1 MGGGGEVTGTYTGHT
16 EDLSCQGSGGGYD
29 EGSPHGVDSEVLAEG
44 VVCKSEILGGI
55 CFFFSK
61 PVFHKGFGFGTY

>member
-1 MGGGGEVTGTYTGHT
+1 MGDDEVTGTYRTHREPFMPG
-16 EDLSCQGSGGGYD
+16 LGVGGYD
-29 EGSPHGVDSEVLAEG
+29 EGGRHGVDSEVLAEG

-55 CFFFSK
+55 CIFSK